1 MQLAE
6 VSIRRPVLATVLSL
20 LVLLIGAVSFNR
32 LTVREYPKIDEPV
45 VTVSVR
51 YAGASAEVIESQVTK
66 PLEDS
71 IAGIDAVDVITS
83 ISRAEQAQ
91 ISVRFRLEKD
101 ADAAAAEVRDRTSRV
116 RNRLPQAIE
125 EPVIAKVE
133 ADAFP
138 VIWLAFTSDTL
149 NPLQINDLVNRVVK
163 PRLQTVS
170 GVADV
175 RIFGERKYA
184 MRVWLDPDKLAGYRL
199 TTQDVEDA
207 IRRSNL
213 ELPAGRI
220 ESQQREFSVTSQT
233 DLTKPSQFEQIVIR
247 NVNGFPVR
255 LRDVARVQEGAADER
270 SAVRLNGRRAI
281 SAGVIRQATANP
293 LQLSEGVREM
303 IPRLKADLPPDVAI
317 EIANDNSVFIDRSV
331 KNVYVTIAE
340 AIVLVALVIFV
351 FLRTFRA
358 SIIPIITIPVS
369 LIGAFAMMAL
379 AGFTI
384 NTLTLLALVLAIGLV
399 VDDAIVMLENIYRHI
414 EEGLD
419 PFSAAI
425 KGARE
430 IGFAVITM
438 TMTLVAVYAPLAF
451 TPGRTGRLF
460 VEFALALAGAVVV
473 SGFVALTLTP
483 MMCSKLL
490 RHNPKP
496 GLFDRTMERWLTAL
510 SNGYGRLL
518 RWIITARWRPA
529 PGNRG
534 VMAAV
539 KGGVLQARWI
549 VVGVMLFSALAI
561 YLVMP
566 TMKQELSP
574 LEDRGVILANVNAPD
589 GSTLEYTNRYAEALE
604 RIGQP
609 YKEFDRI
616 FANVGNP
623 TVAQASVVY
632 RTVDWNERKRTT
644 LEIARELQPKFNALP
659 GVNAFPITPPS
670 LGQGFRERPVNFVI
684 QTSDSYEN
692 LSRVGRQLMEE
703 IAKNPGIISPD
714 VDLRLN
720 KPELRI
726 DVDREKASDLGV
738 SVEVVAKALETML
751 GGRNVTRYKRDAEQY
766 DVIVQTQASG
776 RTTPED
782 IDGIYV
788 RGRNDA
794 MIPLSSLVKVRES
807 VSPRDLNHF
816 GQRRSLSITA
826 NLAPDYSLGQALT
839 YMDQAAARV
848 LKPGYS
854 TDLNG
859 TSREFRNSQ
868 GALAV
873 VFVLALVFIFL
884 VLAAQFE
891 SFIDPLVIML
901 SVPLSMIGAL
911 LALKWSGG
919 SLNVYSQIGLITLVG
934 LITKHGILIV
944 EFANQLRGQ
953 GVELVEALVKA
964 ASQRLRPIL
973 MTTGAMVLGAVPLAL
988 ATGAGAESRVQIGW
1002 VIVGGMSLGT
1012 ALTIFVVPTMYML
1025 FARAKVPGANK
1036 AEAKEQPGYHGDD
1049 DVAPNEAIPAK

>member
-6 VSIRRPVLATVLSL
+6 VSIRRPVFATVLSL
-20 LVLLIGAVSFNR
+20 LIVLVGAVSFQR
-32 LTVREYPKIDEPV
+32 LAVREYPKIDEPV

-51 YAGASAEVIESQVTK
+51 YPGASAEVIESQVTK

-71 IAGIDAVDVITS
+71 IAGIDAVDVLTS
-83 ISRAEQAQ
+83 ISRADQSQ

-116 RNRLPQAIE
+116 RNKLPQAIE

-138 VIWLAFTSDTL
+138 VIWLAFTSDSLTR
-149 NPLQINDLVNRVVK
+149 LQINDLVSRIVK
-163 PRLQTVS
+163 PRLQTVT

-184 MRVWLDPDKLAGYRL
+184 MRVWLDPGKMAAFRL

-213 ELPAGRI
+213 EVPAGRI
-220 ESQQREFSVTSQT
+220 ESQQREFSVTSET
-233 DLTKPSQFEQIVIR
+233 GLVSPGQFAEVVIR
-247 NVNGFPVR
+247 SVNGFPVKV
-255 LRDVARVQEGAADER
+255 RDVARVEEGAADER
-270 SAVRLNGRRAI
+270 SGVRLNGRAAI
-281 SAGVIRQATANP
+281 GAGVIRQATANP
-293 LQLSEGVREM
+293 LDLSQGVRDM
-303 IPRLKADLPPDVAI
+303 IPQLKADLPPEVNID
-317 EIANDNSVFIDRSV
+317 IANDNSVFIDRSV
-331 KNVYVTIAE
+331 RNVYTTIAE
-340 AIVLVALVIFV
+340 AVALVALVIFV

-369 LIGAFAMMAL
+369 LVGTFALMAL

-399 VDDAIVMLENIYRHI
+399 VDDAIVMLENIFRHI

-419 PFSAAI
+419 PFSASI

-430 IGFAVITM
+430 IGFAVVTM
-438 TMTLVAVYAPLAF
+438 TATLVAVYAPLAF

-483 MMCSKLL
+483 MLCAKLL
-490 RHNPKP
+490 KHNPAP
-496 GLFDRTMERWLTAL
+496 NVFDRSMERFLNVVSDRYA
-510 SNGYGRLL
+510 GVL
-518 RWIITARWRPA
+518 RWVLTRRYQPAGPGAAGGRARA
-529 PGNRG
+529 
-534 VMAAV
+534 M
-539 KGGVLQARWI
+539 VLQARWI
-549 VVGVMLFSALAI
+549 VVGVMLASALAI
-561 YLVMP
+561 LLIFP

-574 LEDRGVILANVNAPD
+574 LEDRGTILATVNAPD
-589 GSTLEYTNRYAEALE
+589 GATLDYTNRYAQALE
-604 RIGQP
+604 KMGQP

-616 FANVGNP
+616 FASVGNP
-623 TVAQASVVY
+623 TVSQASVIY
-632 RTVDWNERKRTT
+632 RTVDWDERKRST
-644 LEIARELQPKFNALP
+644 LEMARELQPKFASLP
-659 GVNAFPITPPS
+659 GVTAFPITPPS
-670 LGQGFRERPVNFVI
+670 LGQGFRERPLNFVI

-692 LSRVGRQLMEE
+692 LDRVVEQILAEV
-703 IAKNPGIISPD
+703 AKNPGIQSP
-714 VDLRLN
+714 VSDLRLN

-726 DVDREKASDLGV
+726 DVNRDKAADLGV
-738 SVEVVAKALETML
+738 SVEVVAKAIETML

-776 RTTPED
+776 RSTPED
-782 IDGIYV
+782 IEGIYV
-788 RGRNDA
+788 RGRNEA
-794 MIPLSSLVKVRES
+794 MIPLSSLVTVREA
-807 VSPRDLNHF
+807 VSPRELNHF
-816 GQRRSLSITA
+816 GQRRAASITA

-839 YMDQAAARV
+839 FMNETSAKV

-859 TSREFRNSQ
+859 TSREFKNSQ
-868 GALAV
+868 GALV
-873 VFVLALVFIFL
+873 IVFVLALVFIFL

-891 SFIDPLVIML
+891 SFVDPLVIML

-911 LALKWSGG
+911 IALKLSGG

-944 EFANQLRGQ
+944 EFTNQLRGQ
-953 GVELVEALVKA
+953 GMDMLEALVKA
-964 ASQRLRPIL
+964 SSQRLRPIL
-973 MTTGAMVLGAVPLAL
+973 MTTGAMVLGALPLAL

-1012 ALTIFVVPTMYML
+1012 LLTVFVVPTMYAL
-1025 FARAKVPGANK
+1025 FARSKIPGASK
-1036 AEAKEQPGYHGDD
+1036 AVAKELPSEGHRG
-1049 DVAPNEAIPAK
+1049 ELIAK

>member
-6 VSIRRPVLATVLSL
+6 LSIRRPVFATVLSL

-32 LTVREYPKIDEPV
+32 LSVREYPKIDEPV

-51 YAGASAEVIESQVTK
+51 WPGASAEVIESQVTK

-71 IAGIDAVDVITS
+71 VAGIDAGDGLSS
-83 ISRAEQAQ
+83 ISRADQTQ
-91 ISVRFRLEKD
+91 IPVRFRLEKD
-101 ADAAAAEVRDRTSRV
+101 AAAAAAEVRDRTSRV

-138 VIWLAFTSDTL
+138 VMFLAFTSDTL
-149 NPLQINDLVNRVVK
+149 TPLQINDLVNRIVK
-163 PRLQTVS
+163 PRLQTVT

-207 IRRSNL
+207 ISRSNL
-213 ELPAGRI
+213 EVPAGRI

-233 DLTKPSQFEQIVIR
+233 DLARPSQFGDIVIKS
-247 NVNGFPVR
+247 VNGFPVKV
-255 LRDVARVQEGAADER
+255 RDVARVQESAADER
-270 SAVRLNGRRAI
+270 STARLNSRTAI

-293 LQLSEGVREM
+293 LTLSQGVREM
-303 IPRLKADLPPDVAI
+303 IPKLKADLPASVNID
-317 EIANDNSVFIDRSV
+317 IANDNSVFIDRSIR
-331 KNVYVTIAE
+331 NVYQTIVE

-351 FLRTFRA
+351 FLRTLRA
-358 SIIPIITIPVS
+358 SIIPIVTIPVS
-369 LIGAFAMMAL
+369 LVGTFAMMAL
-379 AGFTI
+379 AGFSI

-399 VDDAIVMLENIYRHI
+399 VDDAIVMLENIFRHI

-430 IGFAVITM
+430 IGFAVVTM
-438 TMTLVAVYAPLAF
+438 TLTLVAVYAPLAF

-483 MMCSKLL
+483 MMCSLL
-490 RHNPKP
+490 LKHNPKP
-496 GLFDRTMERWLTAL
+496 NWFDRSMERWLTQL
-510 SNGYGRLL
+510 SDSYGRAL
-518 RWIITARWRPA
+518 RWVVTARAGGGR
-529 PGNRG
+529 NRFLS
-534 VMAAV
+534 A
-539 KGGVLQARWI
+539 VLQARWI
-549 VVGVMLFSALAI
+549 VIGVMLVSAAAI
-561 YLVMP
+561 AIVFP
-566 TMKQELSP
+566 TMKSELSP
-574 LEDRGVILANVNAPD
+574 LEDRGTIIANIEAPD
-589 GSTLEYTNRYAEALE
+589 GATLDYTDRYTRAIEKLGE
-604 RIGQP
+604 P

-623 TVAQASVVY
+623 TVSQSSVVF
-632 RTVDWNERKRTT
+632 RTVDWDDRKRTT
-644 LEIARELQPKFNALP
+644 LELAREMLPRFNSLP
-659 GVNAFPITPPS
+659 GVTAFPITPPS
-670 LGQGFRERPVNFVI
+670 LGQGFRERPLNFVI
-684 QTSDSYEN
+684 QTSDSYQN
-692 LSRVGRQLMEE
+692 LNTITRQMMDE
-703 IAKNPGIISPD
+703 IAKNPGIQSPN

-726 DVDREKASDLGV
+726 EIDRDKAADLGV
-738 SVEVVAKALETML
+738 SVSVVARAMETML

-782 IDGIYV
+782 IDRIYV

-794 MIPLSSLVKVRES
+794 MIPLSALVKVRET
-807 VSPRDLNHF
+807 VSPRELNHF
-816 GQRRSLSITA
+816 GQRRSVSITG
-826 NLAPDYSLGQALT
+826 NLAPDYSLGQALVFMNET
-839 YMDQAAARV
+839 AAKI

-868 GALAV
+868 GALAI

-944 EFANQLRGQ
+944 EFTNQLRGE
-953 GVELVEALVKA
+953 GMEMVEALVKA
-964 ASQRLRPIL
+964 SSQRLRPIL
-973 MTTGAMVLGAVPLAL
+973 MTTGAMVLGAVPLAMSH
-988 ATGAGAESRVQIGW
+988 GAGAESRIQIGW

-1012 ALTIFVVPTMYML
+1012 LLTIFVVPTMYTL
-1025 FARAKVPGANK
+1025 FARKKIPGANN
-1036 AEAKEQPGYHGDD
+1036 AEAKETVEAHGGHGDVL
-1049 DVAPNEAIPAK
+1049 VAK

>member
-6 VSIRRPVLATVLSL
+6 TSIRRPVFATVLSL
-20 LVLLIGAVSFNR
+20 LIVLVGAVSFNR

-71 IAGIDAVDVITS
+71 IAGIDGVDVITS
-83 ISRAEQAQ
+83 ISRADQGQ

-101 ADAAAAEVRDRTSRV
+101 ADSAAAEVRDRTSRV
-116 RNRLPQAIE
+116 RNKLPQAIE

-138 VIWLAFTSDTL
+138 VIQLAFSSESLT
-149 NPLQINDLVNRVVK
+149 PLQINDLVNRIVK
-163 PRLQTVS
+163 PRLQTVT

-184 MRVWLDPDKLAGYRL
+184 MRVWLDTDKLASFRL

-233 DLTKPSQFEQIVIR
+233 DLIKPAQFGAIAIKT
-247 NVNGFPVR
+247 VNGFSVR
-255 LRDVARVQEGAADER
+255 VRDVARVEEGAADER
-270 SAVRLNGRRAI
+270 TVVRLNGRPAVGV
-281 SAGVIRQATANP
+281 GVIRQATANP
-293 LQLSEGVREM
+293 LDLSKGVQAA
-303 IPRLKADLPPDVAI
+303 IPQLKADLPPDVLI
-317 EIANDNSVFIDRSV
+317 DIANDSSVFIDRSV
-331 KNVYVTIAE
+331 KNVYQTIFE
-340 AIVLVALVIFV
+340 AVLLVALVIFV
-351 FLRTFRA
+351 FLRTLRA

-369 LIGAFAMMAL
+369 LIGTFALMAL

-399 VDDAIVMLENIYRHI
+399 VDDAIVMLENIFRHI
-414 EEGLD
+414 EEGMD
-419 PFSAAI
+419 PFSAGI

-430 IGFAVITM
+430 IGFAIVTM
-438 TMTLVAVYAPLAF
+438 TATLVAVYAPLAF

-473 SGFVALTLTP
+473 SGVVALTLTP
-483 MMCSKLL
+483 MLCTLL
-490 RHNPKP
+490 LKHNPKP
-496 GLFDRTMERWLTAL
+496 NRFDSTMERVLT
-510 SNGYGRLL
+510 SISDRYGALL
-518 RWIITARWRPA
+518 RWIVTARFVPRVGA
-529 PGNRG
+529 TG
-534 VMAAV
+534 AAGAGQRF
-539 KGGVLQARWI
+539 KGFVLQARWL
-549 VVGVMLFSALAI
+549 VLAVMLVSGAAI
-561 YLVMP
+561 LLIFP

-574 LEDRGVILANVNAPD
+574 MEDRGVILASVNAPD
-589 GSTLEYTNRYAEALE
+589 GSTLDFTNRYAQELE
-604 RIGQP
+604 KIGQP
-609 YKEFDRI
+609 FKEFDRI
-616 FANVGNP
+616 FASVGNP

-632 RTVDWNERKRTT
+632 RTVDWKDRTRST
-644 LEIARELQPKFNALP
+644 MDMARELQPKFNALP
-659 GVNAFPITPPS
+659 GVTAFPITPPS
-670 LGQGFRERPVNFVI
+670 LGQGFRERPLNFVI
-684 QTSDSYEN
+684 QTSESYQN
-692 LSRVGRQLMEE
+692 LNGVVRRMLDE
-703 IAKNPGIISPD
+703 IAKNPGIVSPD

-726 DVDREKASDLGV
+726 DVERDKAADLGV
-738 SVEVVAKALETML
+738 SVEVVAKAIETLL

-766 DVIVQTQASG
+766 DVVVQTAASG

-782 IDGIYV
+782 IDRIYV

-794 MIPLSSLVKVRES
+794 MIPLSSLVKVTES
-807 VSPRDLNHF
+807 VSPRELNHF
-816 GQRRSLSITA
+816 GQRRSVSITA
-826 NLAPDYSLGQALT
+826 SLASDYSLGEALAF
-839 YMDQAAARV
+839 MDQTAAKV
-848 LKPGYS
+848 LKTGYS

-868 GALAV
+868 GALV
-873 VFVLALVFIFL
+873 IVFVLALVFIFL

-891 SFIDPLVIML
+891 SFVDPLVIML

-944 EFANQLRGQ
+944 EFTNQLRGQ
-953 GVELVEALVKA
+953 GLDMIDALVKA
-964 ASQRLRPIL
+964 SSQRLRPIL
-973 MTTGAMVLGAVPLAL
+973 MTTGAMVLGALPLAL
-988 ATGAGAESRVQIGW
+988 ASGAGAESRTQIGW

-1012 ALTIFVVPTMYML
+1012 LLTVFVVPTMYAL
-1025 FARAKVPGANK
+1025 FARAAVPGAK
-1036 AEAKEQPGYHGDD
+1036 TAEVRE
-1049 DVAPNEAIPAK
+1049 APAVHEALAGK

>member
-1 MQLAE
+1 MQLPEIA
-6 VSIRRPVLATVLSL
+6 IRRPVFATVLSL
-20 LVLLIGAVSFNR
+20 LVVLIGMVSFNR
-32 LTVREYPKIDEPV
+32 LAVREYPKIDEPV
-45 VTVSVR
+45 VTVSVK
-51 YAGASAEVIESQVTK
+51 YPGASAEVIETQVTK

-83 ISRAEQAQ
+83 ISRAEQSQ

-116 RNRLPQAIE
+116 RNRLPQAID

-149 NPLQINDLVNRVVK
+149 SPLQINDLLNRIVK
-163 PRLQTVS
+163 SRLQTVT

-175 RIFGERKYA
+175 RIYGERKYA

-233 DLTKPSQFEQIVIR
+233 DLVRPSQFAEIVVK
-247 NVNGFPVR
+247 NVNGFPVKI
-255 LRDVARVQEGAADER
+255 RDVARVQEAAADER
-270 SAVRLNGRRAI
+270 SSVRLNGKAAI

-293 LQLSEGVREM
+293 LTLSAGVREM
-303 IPRLKADLPPDVAI
+303 LPRLKADLPADVDI
-317 EIANDNSVFIDRSV
+317 TIANDNSTFIDRSV
-331 KNVYVTIAE
+331 KNVYRTITE

-351 FLRTFRA
+351 FLRTVRA
-358 SIIPIITIPVS
+358 SIIPIVTIPVS
-369 LIGAFAMMAL
+369 LVGTFAMMAL

-399 VDDAIVMLENIYRHI
+399 VDDAIVMLENIFRHI

-419 PFSAAI
+419 PFSASI

-430 IGFAVITM
+430 IGFAVVTM
-438 TMTLVAVYAPLAF
+438 TLTLVAVYAPLAF

-460 VEFALALAGAVVV
+460 VEFALALAGAVLV

-490 RHNPKP
+490 KHNPNP
-496 GLFDRTMERWLTAL
+496 SWFDSHMERWLTAL
-510 SNGYGRLL
+510 QDGYARVL
-518 RWIITARWRPA
+518 RWVVTTRWTPGAGEAPNRARS
-529 PGNRG
+529 
-534 VMAAV
+534 MF
-539 KGGVLQARWI
+539 LQARWL
-549 VVGVMLFSALAI
+549 VLGVMLASALAI
-561 YLVMP
+561 AAVWP

-574 LEDRGVILANVNAPD
+574 MEDRGVILANVNAPD
-589 GSTLEYTNRYAEALE
+589 GSTLEYTNRYAQALE
-604 RIGQP
+604 RMGQP

-623 TVAQASVVY
+623 TVSQASVVY
-632 RTVDWNERKRTT
+632 RAVDWENRKKTT
-644 LEIARELQPKFNALP
+644 LELARELGPKTNSLP
-659 GVNAFPITPPS
+659 GVNAFIITPPS

-692 LSRVGRQLMEE
+692 LNRVARQMMDE
-703 IAKNPGIISPD
+703 IARNPGIVSPD
-714 VDLRLN
+714 IDLRLN

-726 DVDREKASDLGV
+726 DVDREKAADLGV
-738 SVEVVAKALETML
+738 GVDVVAKALETML
-751 GGRNVTRYKRDAEQY
+751 GGRQVTRYKRDAEQY

-776 RTTPED
+776 RSTPED
-782 IDGIYV
+782 IDSINV
-788 RGRNDA
+788 RGRNDT
-794 MIPLSSLVKVRES
+794 MIPLSALVKVRES
-807 VSPRDLNHF
+807 VSPRELNHF
-816 GQRRSLSITA
+816 GQRRSVSITA
-826 NLAPDYSLGQALT
+826 TLAPDYSLGQALT
-839 YMDQAAARV
+839 FLDQTAAKV
-848 LKPGYS
+848 LKPGY
-854 TDLNG
+854 TTELNG
-859 TSREFRNSQ
+859 TSREFRSSQ
-868 GALAV
+868 GALAI
-873 VFVLALVFIFL
+873 VFVLALLFIFL

-891 SFIDPLVIML
+891 SFVDPFVIML

-944 EFANQLRGQ
+944 EFANQLREQ
-953 GVELVEALVKA
+953 GMEMVDALVKA
-964 ASQRLRPIL
+964 SSQRLRPIL
-973 MTTGAMVLGAVPLAL
+973 MTTGAMVLGALPLAI
-988 ATGAGAESRVQIGW
+988 ASGAGAESRQQIGW

-1012 ALTIFVVPTMYML
+1012 LLTVFVVPTMYTL
-1025 FARAKVPGANK
+1025 FARKDVPGANK
-1036 AEAKEQPGYHGDD
+1036 AVAAEEPVAHHPDLVAK
-1049 DVAPNEAIPAK
+1049 

>member
-1 MQLAE
+1 MLLAE
-6 VSIRRPVLATVLSL
+6 VSIRRPVFATVLSL
-20 LVLLIGAVSFNR
+20 LIVLIGSVSFNR

-51 YAGASAEVIESQVTK
+51 YPGASAEVIESQVTK

-83 ISRAEQAQ
+83 ISRADQAQ

-101 ADAAAAEVRDRTSRV
+101 ADSAAAEVRDRTSRV

-138 VIWLAFTSDTL
+138 VIQLAFSSESMTQ
-149 NPLQINDLVNRVVK
+149 LQINDLVNRIVK
-163 PRLQTVS
+163 PRLQTVT

-175 RIFGERKYA
+175 RIYGERKYA
-184 MRVWLDPDKLAGYRL
+184 MRVWLDTERLASYRL

-233 DLTKPSQFEQIVIR
+233 DLLKPAQFGEIVIKS
-247 NVNGFPVR
+247 VNGFPVK
-255 LRDVARVQEGAADER
+255 LRDVARVQEGAANER
-270 SAVRLNGRRAI
+270 SIVRLNGR
-281 SAGVIRQATANP
+281 SAVAVGVIRQATANP
-293 LQLSEGVREM
+293 LDLSKGVQEA
-303 IPRLKADLPPDVAI
+303 IPKLKVDLPPDMLI
-317 EIANDNSVFIDRSV
+317 DIANDNSVFIDRSV
-331 KNVYVTIAE
+331 KNVYKTIAE
-340 AIVLVALVIFV
+340 AIGLVALVIFV
-351 FLRTFRA
+351 FLRTPRA
-358 SIIPIITIPVS
+358 SIIPIVTIPVS
-369 LIGAFAMMAL
+369 LIGTFGLMAL

-399 VDDAIVMLENIYRHI
+399 VDDAIVMLENIFRHI

-419 PFSAAI
+419 PFSAGI

-430 IGFAVITM
+430 IGFAIVTM
-438 TMTLVAVYAPLAF
+438 TATLVAVYAPLAF

-483 MMCSKLL
+483 MLCTQLL

-496 GLFDRTMERWLTAL
+496 NRFDRTMERVLTTI
-510 SNGYGRLL
+510 SERYGALL
-518 RWIITARWRPA
+518 RWIVTTRYQPPA
-529 PGNRG
+529 EDRRVGQRL
-534 VMAAV
+534 
-539 KGGVLQARWI
+539 KGFIFQARWI
-549 VVGVMLFSALAI
+549 VLGVMLLSAVAI
-561 YLVMP
+561 LLVFP

-574 LEDRGVILANVNAPD
+574 MEDRGVILASVNAPD
-589 GSTLEYTNRYAEALE
+589 GSTLDYTNRYAQALE
-604 RIGQP
+604 KMGEP
-609 YKEFDRI
+609 FKEFDRI
-616 FANVGNP
+616 FANIGNP

-632 RTVDWNERKRTT
+632 RTVDWDERKRSTM
-644 LEIARELQPKFNALP
+644 EMARELQPKFNALP
-659 GVNAFPITPPS
+659 GVTAFPITPPS
-670 LGQGFRERPVNFVI
+670 LGQGFRERPLNFVI

-692 LSRVGRQLMEE
+692 LNAVVRQMLEE
-703 IAKNPGIISPD
+703 IAKNPGIVSPD

-720 KPELRI
+720 KPELRVEVAR
-726 DVDREKASDLGV
+726 DKAADLGV
-738 SVEVVAKALETML
+738 SVEVVAKAIETLL

-782 IDGIYV
+782 IDRIYV

-794 MIPLSSLVKVRES
+794 MIPLSALVKVHEG
-807 VSPRDLNHF
+807 VSPRELNHF
-816 GQRRSLSITA
+816 GQRRSASITA
-826 NLAPDYSLGQALT
+826 SLAGDYSLGEALKF
-839 YMDQAAARV
+839 MDQTTAKV
-848 LKPGYS
+848 LKTGYS

-868 GALAV
+868 GALAI

-891 SFIDPLVIML
+891 SFVDPLVIML

-911 LALKWSGG
+911 LALKMSGG

-944 EFANQLRGQ
+944 EFTNQLRGQ
-953 GVELVEALVKA
+953 GMEMVDALIKA
-964 ASQRLRPIL
+964 SSQRLRPIM
-973 MTTGAMVLGAVPLAL
+973 MTTGAMVLGALPLAL
-988 ATGAGAESRVQIGW
+988 AHGAGAESRTQIGW

-1012 ALTIFVVPTMYML
+1012 LLTVFVVPTMYTL
-1025 FARAKVPGANK
+1025 FARQAIPGANK
-1036 AEAKEQPGYHGDD
+1036 TIAKELPGHHQKPPEY
-1049 DVAPNEAIPAK
+1049 VAK

>member
-6 VSIRRPVLATVLSL
+6 ISIRRPVFATVLSL
-20 LVLLIGAVSFNR
+20 LIVLIGAVSFNR

-51 YAGASAEVIESQVTK
+51 YAGASAEVIETQVTK

-71 IAGIDAVDVITS
+71 IAGIDGVDVITS
-83 ISRAEQAQ
+83 ISRADQGQ

-101 ADAAAAEVRDRTSRV
+101 ADSAAAEVRDRTSRV

-138 VIWLAFTSDTL
+138 VIQLAFSSESLT
-149 NPLQINDLVNRVVK
+149 PLQINDLVNRIVK
-163 PRLQTVS
+163 PRLQTVT

-175 RIFGERKYA
+175 RVFGERKYA
-184 MRVWLDPDKLAGYRL
+184 MRVWLDTDKLASYRL

-233 DLTKPSQFEQIVIR
+233 NLVRPDQFGEIVIKS
-247 NVNGFPVR
+247 VNGYSVKV
-255 LRDVARVQEGAADER
+255 RDVARVAEGAADER
-270 SAVRLNGRRAI
+270 TAVRLNGR
-281 SAGVIRQATANP
+281 SAVAVGVIRQATANP
-293 LQLSEGVREM
+293 LDLSKGVREV
-303 IPRLKADLPPDVAI
+303 IPKLKADLPPDVLI
-317 EIANDNSVFIDRSV
+317 DIANDNSVFIDRSV
-331 KNVYVTIAE
+331 KNVYSTILE
-340 AIVLVALVIFV
+340 AVVLVALVIFV
-351 FLRTFRA
+351 FLRTLRA

-369 LIGAFAMMAL
+369 LIGTFALMAL

-399 VDDAIVMLENIYRHI
+399 VDDAIVMLENIFRHI
-414 EEGLD
+414 EEGMD
-419 PFSAAI
+419 PFSAGI

-430 IGFAVITM
+430 IGFAIITM
-438 TMTLVAVYAPLAF
+438 TATLVAVYAPLAF

-473 SGFVALTLTP
+473 SGIVALTLTP
-483 MMCSKLL
+483 MLCTQLL

-496 GLFDRTMERWLTAL
+496 NRFDRTMEKVLTAI
-510 SNGYGRLL
+510 SDRYASAL
-518 RWIITARWRPA
+518 RWVVTRRYTPANPKLGLGGRIT
-529 PGNRG
+529 GL
-534 VMAAV
+534 
-539 KGGVLQARWI
+539 VLQARWL
-549 VVGVMLFSALAI
+549 VVAVMLVSGAAI
-561 YLVMP
+561 LLIFP
-566 TMKQELSP
+566 TMKQELAP
-574 LEDRGVILANVNAPD
+574 MEDRGVILASVNAPD
-589 GSTLEYTNRYAEALE
+589 GSTLDYTNRYAQELE
-604 RIGQP
+604 KMGQP
-609 YKEFDRI
+609 FKEFDRI

-632 RTVDWNERKRTT
+632 RTVDWNDRTRST
-644 LEIARELQPKFNALP
+644 MEMARELQPKFNALP
-659 GVNAFPITPPS
+659 GVSAFPITPPS
-670 LGQGFRERPVNFVI
+670 LGQGFRERPINFVI

-692 LSRVGRQLMEE
+692 LNVVVRQMLDE
-703 IAKNPGIISPD
+703 IAKNPGIVSPD

-726 DVDREKASDLGV
+726 DVERDKAADLGV
-738 SVEVVAKALETML
+738 SVEAVAKAVETLL

-766 DVIVQTQASG
+766 DVIVQTEASG
-776 RTTPED
+776 RSTPED
-782 IDGIYV
+782 IDRIYV

-794 MIPLSSLVKVRES
+794 MIPLSALIKVRES
-807 VSPRDLNHF
+807 VSPRELNHF
-816 GQRRSLSITA
+816 GQRRSVSITA
-826 NLAPDYSLGQALT
+826 SLAGDYSLGEALRF
-839 YMDQAAARV
+839 MDQTAAKV
-848 LKPGYS
+848 LKTGYS

-859 TSREFRNSQ
+859 TSREFKNSQ
-868 GALAV
+868 GALAI

-901 SVPLSMIGAL
+901 SVPLSIIGAL
-911 LALKWSGG
+911 MALKWTGG

-934 LITKHGILIV
+934 LITKHGILLV
-944 EFANQLRGQ
+944 EFTNQLRGQ
-953 GVELVEALVKA
+953 GMEMIDALVKA
-964 ASQRLRPIL
+964 SSQRLRPIL
-973 MTTGAMVLGAVPLAL
+973 MTTGAMVLGALPLAL
-988 ATGAGAESRVQIGW
+988 ASGAGAESRTQIGW

-1012 ALTIFVVPTMYML
+1012 LLTVFVVPTMYAL
-1025 FARAKVPGANK
+1025 FARKAVPGANK
-1036 AEAKEQPGYHGDD
+1036 SVAKEEPEDHTAEPIL
-1049 DVAPNEAIPAK
+1049 VK

>member
-6 VSIRRPVLATVLSL
+6 ISIRRPVFATVLSL
-20 LVLLIGAVSFNR
+20 LILLVGAVSFNR

-71 IAGIDAVDVITS
+71 IAGIDGVDVITS
-83 ISRAEQAQ
+83 ISRADQGQ

-101 ADAAAAEVRDRTSRV
+101 SDSAAAEVRDRTSRV
-116 RNRLPQAIE
+116 RNRLPQAID
-125 EPVIAKVE
+125 EPVITKVE

-138 VIWLAFTSDTL
+138 VIQIGFSSDSLT
-149 NPLQINDLVNRVVK
+149 PLQINDLVNRIVK
-163 PRLQTVS
+163 PRLQTVT

-184 MRVWLDPDKLAGYRL
+184 MRVWLDTDKLASYRL

-233 DLTKPSQFEQIVIR
+233 DLLKPAQFGEIVIKS
-247 NVNGFPVR
+247 VNGFSVK
-255 LRDVARVQEGAADER
+255 LRDVARIHEGAADER
-270 SAVRLNGRRAI
+270 TAFRLNGRRAV
-281 SAGVIRQATANP
+281 AVGVIRQATANP
-293 LQLSEGVREM
+293 LDLSRGVRE
-303 IPRLKADLPPDVAI
+303 ILPKLRADMPPDMLI
-317 EIANDNSVFIDRSV
+317 NIANDNSVFIDRSV
-331 KNVYVTIAE
+331 KNVYRTIVE

-351 FLRTFRA
+351 FLRTLRA

-369 LIGAFAMMAL
+369 LIGTFALMAL
-379 AGFTI
+379 AGFSI

-399 VDDAIVMLENIYRHI
+399 VDDAIVMLENIFRHI
-414 EEGLD
+414 EEGMD
-419 PFSAAI
+419 PFSAGI

-430 IGFAVITM
+430 IGFAIITM
-438 TMTLVAVYAPLAF
+438 TATLVAVYAPLAF

-473 SGFVALTLTP
+473 SGVVALTLTP
-483 MMCSKLL
+483 MLCTQLL

-496 GLFDRTMERWLTAL
+496 NWFDSGMERVLT
-510 SNGYGRLL
+510 SVSERYGAAL
-518 RWIITARWRPA
+518 RWVVTTRYQPL
-529 PGNRG
+529 
-534 VMAAV
+534 AASSIGERV
-539 KGGVLQARWI
+539 KAFVLQARWI
-549 VVGVMLFSALAI
+549 VVAVMLLSALAI
-561 YLVMP
+561 ALVFP

-574 LEDRGVILANVNAPD
+574 MEDRGVILANVNAPD
-589 GSTLEYTNRYAEALE
+589 GATLAYTDRYAQELE
-604 RIGQP
+604 KIGQSF
-609 YKEFDRI
+609 KEFDRI

-623 TVAQASVVY
+623 TVVQASVVY
-632 RTVDWNERKRTT
+632 RTVDWDERKRSTM
-644 LEIARELQPKFNALP
+644 EMARELQPKFNALP
-659 GVNAFPITPPS
+659 GVTAFPITPPS
-670 LGQGFRERPVNFVI
+670 LGQGFRERPLNFVI
-684 QTSDSYEN
+684 QTSDSYQN
-692 LSRVGRQLMEE
+692 LNTVVRQMLEE
-703 IAKNPGIISPD
+703 IAKNPGIVSPD

-726 DVDREKASDLGV
+726 EVERDKAADLGV
-738 SVEVVAKALETML
+738 SVEVVAKAVETLL

-766 DVIVQTQASG
+766 DVIVQTEASG
-776 RTTPED
+776 RNTPEN
-782 IDGIYV
+782 IDRIYV
-788 RGRNDA
+788 RGKNDT
-794 MIPLSSLVKVRES
+794 MIPLSALVKVRED
-807 VSPRDLNHF
+807 VSPRELNHF
-816 GQRRSLSITA
+816 GQRRSVSITA
-826 NLAPDYSLGQALT
+826 SLSADYSLREALT
-839 YMDQAAARV
+839 FMDQTAARV

-859 TSREFRNSQ
+859 TSREFKNSQ
-868 GALAV
+868 GALAI

-891 SFIDPLVIML
+891 SFVDPLVIML

-944 EFANQLRGQ
+944 EFTNQLRGQ
-953 GVELVEALVKA
+953 GMEMVDALVKA
-964 ASQRLRPIL
+964 SSQRLRPIL
-973 MTTGAMVLGAVPLAL
+973 MTTGAMVLGAVPLAF
-988 ATGAGAESRVQIGW
+988 ADGAGAESRAQIGW

-1012 ALTIFVVPTMYML
+1012 LLTVFVVPTMYSL
-1025 FARAKVPGANK
+1025 FARKAIPGANK
-1036 AEAKEQPGYHGDD
+1036 KVAKEQPDEHAVHPEY
-1049 DVAPNEAIPAK
+1049 VAK

>member
-6 VSIRRPVLATVLSL
+6 VSIRRPVFATVLSL
-20 LVLLIGAVSFNR
+20 LIVLVGAVSFNR
-32 LTVREYPKIDEPV
+32 LTIREYPKIDEPV

-71 IAGIDAVDVITS
+71 IAGIDGVDVITS
-83 ISRAEQAQ
+83 ISRADQAQ

-101 ADAAAAEVRDRTSRV
+101 ADSAAAEVRDRTSRV

-138 VIWLAFTSDTL
+138 VIQLAFSSESLT
-149 NPLQINDLVNRVVK
+149 PLQINDLVNRIVK
-163 PRLQTVS
+163 PRLQTVT

-184 MRVWLDPDKLAGYRL
+184 MRVWLDTDKLASYKL

-207 IRRSNL
+207 ISRSNL

-233 DLTKPSQFEQIVIR
+233 DLVKPAQFGEIVIK
-247 NVNGFPVR
+247 NVNGFSVK

-270 SAVRLNGRRAI
+270 TAVRLNGR
-281 SAGVIRQATANP
+281 SAVAVGVIRQATANP
-293 LQLSEGVREM
+293 LDLSKGVREV
-303 IPRLKADLPPDVAI
+303 IPKLKSDLPPDLLI
-317 EIANDNSVFIDRSV
+317 DIANDNSVFIDRSV
-331 KNVYVTIAE
+331 KNVYRTIFE
-340 AIVLVALVIFV
+340 AILLVALVIFV
-351 FLRTFRA
+351 FLRTLRA

-369 LIGAFAMMAL
+369 LIGTFALMAL

-399 VDDAIVMLENIYRHI
+399 VDDAIVMLENIFRHI
-414 EEGLD
+414 EEGMD
-419 PFSAAI
+419 PFSAGI

-430 IGFAVITM
+430 IGFAIVTM
-438 TMTLVAVYAPLAF
+438 TATLVAVYAPLAF

-483 MMCSKLL
+483 MLCTQLL
-490 RHNPKP
+490 KHNPKP
-496 GLFDRTMERWLTAL
+496 NRFDRTMERVLTSIAER
-510 SNGYGRLL
+510 YGVLL
-518 RWIITARWRPA
+518 RWIVTARFQPPA
-529 PGNRG
+529 EDRHMGQR
-534 VMAAV
+534 V
-539 KGGVLQARWI
+539 KGFIFQARWI
-549 VVGVMLFSALAI
+549 VLAVMAVSAVGIV
-561 YLVMP
+561 LVFP

-574 LEDRGVILANVNAPD
+574 MEDRGVILANVNAPD
-589 GSTLEYTNRYAEALE
+589 GSTLEYTNRYAQALE
-604 RIGQP
+604 KMGQP
-609 YKEFDRI
+609 FKEFDRI

-632 RTVDWNERKRTT
+632 RTVDWDERTRSTM
-644 LEIARELQPKFNALP
+644 EMARELQPKFNALP
-659 GVNAFPITPPS
+659 GVTAFPITPPS
-670 LGQGFRERPVNFVI
+670 LGQGFRERPLNFVI
-684 QTSDSYEN
+684 QTSDSYQN
-692 LSRVGRQLMEE
+692 LNAVVRQMLDE
-703 IAKNPGIISPD
+703 IAKNPGIMSPD

-726 DVDREKASDLGV
+726 EVERDKAADLGV
-738 SVEVVAKALETML
+738 SVQVVAKAIETLL

-766 DVIVQTQASG
+766 DVIVQTEAAG
-776 RTTPED
+776 RNTPED
-782 IDGIYV
+782 IDRIYV

-794 MIPLSSLVKVRES
+794 MIPLSALVKVRES
-807 VSPRDLNHF
+807 VAPRELNHF
-816 GQRRSLSITA
+816 GQRRSVSITA
-826 NLAPDYSLGQALT
+826 SLAPDYSLGQAISF
-839 YMDQAAARV
+839 MDQTASKV
-848 LKPGYS
+848 LKAGYS

-868 GALAV
+868 GALAI

-891 SFIDPLVIML
+891 SFVDPLVIML

-919 SLNVYSQIGLITLVG
+919 SINVYSQIGLITLVG

-944 EFANQLRGQ
+944 EFTNQLRGQ
-953 GVELVEALVKA
+953 GMEMIDALVKA
-964 ASQRLRPIL
+964 SAQRLRPIL
-973 MTTGAMVLGAVPLAL
+973 MTTGAMVLGALPLAL
-988 ATGAGAESRVQIGW
+988 AHGAGAESRTQIGW

-1012 ALTIFVVPTMYML
+1012 LLTVFVVPTMYTL
-1025 FARAKVPGANK
+1025 FARKTIPGANK
-1036 AEAKEQPGYHGDD
+1036 MVAREQPD
-1049 DVAPNEAIPAK
+1049 APGGHPEYVVK